1 MLGLSQPLQRIG
13 TLIKRSLERTRTLWP
28 DIRRAYRWLHAAA
41 HILAN
46 QAGRDAVGVQ
56 VRYERLLAAWAGRRD
71 EAGTLAG
78 AVDHFMKVT
87 ASYRLGLFHCYR
99 VTDLPRTNNALEQLF
114 GAHRHHERRATGRK
128 TASPALVL
136 RGAVRLIAGVVTRM
150 RPVTSRELAAAD
162 RRRWMALRA
171 SLERRRQARVMRY
184 RFRRDPPA
192 FLTQLEPLALQPASP
207 S

>member
-1 MLGLSQPLQRIG
+1 VQRG
-13 TLIKRSLERTRTLWP
+13 LERTRTLWP
-28 DIRRAYRWLHAAA
+28 DLRRAHRWLHAAA

-46 QAGRDAVGVQ
+46 QAGLDAVGVQ
-56 VRYERLLAAWAGRRD
+56 ARYERLLAAWAARRD
-71 EAGTLAG
+71 AAGTLAG

-128 TASPALVL
+128 AASPALVL
-136 RGAVRLIAGVVTRM
+136 RGAVRLIAGVVPRV
-150 RPVTSRELAAAD
+150 RPVASRELAAAD
-162 RRRWMALRA
+162 RQRWMALRT
-171 SLERRRQARVMRY
+171 SLERRRQARVMRC
-184 RFRRDPPA
+184 RFRRDPQA
-192 FLTQLEPLALQPASP
+192 FLSRLEQLALQSALP

>member
-1 MLGLSQPLQRIG
+1 MQRG
-13 TLIKRSLERTRTLWP
+13 LERTRALWP
-28 DIRRAYRWLHAAA
+28 DIRRAHRWLRAAA

-46 QAGRDAVGVQ
+46 RAGLDAVGVQ
-56 VRYERLLAAWAGRRD
+56 ARYECLLAAWAARRD
-71 EAGTLAG
+71 AAGTLAG

-87 ASYRLGLFHCYR
+87 ASYRPGLFHCYR
-99 VTDLPRTNNALEQLF
+99 VADLPRTNNALEQLF

-136 RGAVRLIAGVVTRM
+136 RGAVRLTAGVVTRA
-150 RPVTSRELAAAD
+150 RPISPRQLADAD

-171 SLERRRQARVMRY
+171 SLECRRHVRVMRC
-184 RFRRDPPA
+184 RFRRDPDG
-192 FLTQLEPLALQPASP
+192 FLAQLEQLALQPALP

>member
-1 MLGLSQPLQRIG
+1 MQRG
-13 TLIKRSLERTRTLWP
+13 LERTRALWP
-28 DIRRAYRWLHAAA
+28 DIRRAHRWLRAAA

-46 QAGRDAVGVQ
+46 RVGLDAVGVQ
-56 VRYERLLAAWAGRRD
+56 ARYERLLAAWAARRD
-71 EAGTLAG
+71 AAGTLAG

-87 ASYRLGLFHCYR
+87 ASYRPGLFHCYR

-136 RGAVRLIAGVVTRM
+136 RGAVRLIAGVVTRA
-150 RPVTSRELAAAD
+150 RPVCVRELAAAD
-162 RRRWMALRA
+162 RQRWMALRT
-171 SLERRRQARVMRY
+171 SLERRRAARVMRC
-184 RFRRDPPA
+184 RFRRDPDG
-192 FLTQLEPLALQPASP
+192 FLAQLEQLALQSALP